1 MHSSVKPIDATNMR
15 LNHKLVQPW
24 ESQVLSYI
32 EESRQR
38 ELGKALK
45 MMDKLDERQRKV
57 VSDLTSI
64 ILNQTFLPLIENF
77 RRAVENDDTELIEA
91 APKLLKIECN
101 SEN

>member
-15 LNHKLVQPW
+15 LNHNLVCVQPW

-77 RRAVENDDTELIEA
+77 RRAVENDDTELIET
-91 APKLLKIECN
+91 APKLLKIKCKF
-101 SEN
+101 